1 MNRNVRALDYQ
12 IVSPLTWYIK
22 FISAKFSNTSLNVRL
37 EYFLNLTSGK
47 KETTILDGKMT
58 SVIRETVL

>member
-12 IVSPLTWYIK
+12 IVSSLTWYIK

-47 KETTILDGKMT
+47 KETILDEKMT